1 MVMSQKMDLF
11 FITDLNILKNR
22 KRNSIHENYNNDK
35 NENGQRQVSRG
46 VLGNGSAKSLRT
58 SSGRVRF

>member
-1 MVMSQKMDLF
+1 MLQKMDLF

-22 KRNSIHENYNNDK
+22 KRNSIHENDNNDK

-46 VLGNGSAKSLRT
+46 VLGNGSAKSLRI